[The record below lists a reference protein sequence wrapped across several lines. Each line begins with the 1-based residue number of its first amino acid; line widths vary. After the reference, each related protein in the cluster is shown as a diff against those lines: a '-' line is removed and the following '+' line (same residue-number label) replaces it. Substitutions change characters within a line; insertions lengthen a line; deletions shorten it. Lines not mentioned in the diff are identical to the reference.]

1 MIVTE
6 TTSYQEQFER
16 FEQEQGTEKPQ
27 WLRDLQRRGLDRFR
41 ELGFPTTKL
50 EDWRFT
56 NVKSLTQQNFITPL
70 ARRVPGQL
78 RDAGDLAA
86 QALLD
91 DNFHRLVF
99 INGQY
104 AAEFSRVG
112 ELPAGIQL
120 THLGGLLQS
129 QPQTLG
135 DQLGRQASFEDAAL
149 TALNTALFQDGVVIN
164 VADGVQMETPIHL
177 VFITDRDEQAVASF
191 PRNLIK
197 LGKGSS
203 IQVLETHV
211 GSPGASYFT
220 NSVMEIE
227 LDEAADL
234 DHYKLQSDS
243 IAAHHIAS
251 TYVNQRGT
259 STYRNHYFA
268 FGGALSR
275 NEIACMLD
283 GEQVE
288 TVLNGLYMISGNQ
301 LADCRTR
308 IDHAKPNCES
318 HELYKGILDNH
329 ARGVFNGRIHVHPDA
344 QKTDAKQS
352 NQALLLSDDAVIDTK
367 PELEIYADD
376 VRCTHGATIGELDD
390 TALFYLRSRGIP
402 EPLAHKM
409 LIFAFANDVVQGARI
424 EALKKYLEAVLLA
437 DHGLPP
443 V

>member
-16 FEQEQGTEKPQ
+16 FEQELASEKPQ
-27 WLRDLQRRGLDRFR
+27 WLLELQRRGLARFR
-41 ELGFPTTKL
+41 ELGFPTTKQ

-56 NVKSLTQQNFITPL
+56 NLASLAKQNFIAPLTP
-70 ARRVPGQL
+70 RVPGQL

-91 DNFHRLVF
+91 DSFHRLVF

-104 AAEFSRVG
+104 AADFSRVG
-112 ELPAGIQL
+112 DLPSGVQVD
-120 THLGGLLQS
+120 HLVGLLRS
-129 QPQTLG
+129 RSELIS
-135 DQLGRQASFEDAAL
+135 DQLGRHASFKEAAL
-149 TALNTALFQDGVVIN
+149 TALNTALFQDGAVIS
-164 VADGVQMETPIHL
+164 VADGVQVETPMHL
-177 VFITDRDEQAVASF
+177 VFITDRDDQAVASF
-191 PRNLIK
+191 PRNLIR

-203 IQVLETHV
+203 AQVLETHV
-211 GSPGASYFT
+211 GSPGAAYFT

-227 LDEAADL
+227 LDESAEL

-251 TYVNQRGT
+251 THVDQLGK

-275 NEIACMLD
+275 NEIYCMLG

-288 TVLNGLYMISGNQ
+288 TVLNGLYMVSGNQ

-318 HELYKGILDNH
+318 HEMYKGILDNH
-329 ARGVFNGRIHVHPDA
+329 ARGVFNGKIHVHPDA

-367 PELEIYADD
+367 PEL
-376 VRCTHGATIGELDD
+376 
-390 TALFYLRSRGIP
+390 
-402 EPLAHKM
+402 
-409 LIFAFANDVVQGARI
+409 
-424 EALKKYLEAVLLA
+424 
-437 DHGLPP
+437 
-443 V
+443 